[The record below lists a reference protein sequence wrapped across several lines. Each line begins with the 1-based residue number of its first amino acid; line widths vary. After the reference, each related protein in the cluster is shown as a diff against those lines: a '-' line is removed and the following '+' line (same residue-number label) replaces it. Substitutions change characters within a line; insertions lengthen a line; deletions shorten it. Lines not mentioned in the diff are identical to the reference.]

1 MNADRLAAAHRELI
15 YLALLC
21 QSRSTAPLRSE
32 LERLLHFHS
41 WQSEDHRA
49 VFEALA
55 GWRTEPE
62 FIRAELPARL
72 TRLGFPDIDTDCY
85 FVPAEASLETAL
97 RWLRDERTAAA
108 GRTQFAQDRAA
119 HSE

>member
-15 YLALLC
+15 YLALMC
-21 QSRSTAPLRSE
+21 QSRSTEPLRSE

-55 GWRTEPE
+55 GWRAEPE
-62 FIRAELPARL
+62 FIRAKLPARL

-97 RWLRDERTAAA
+97 QWLRDEHATAA
-108 GRTQFAQDRAA
+108 RMLLAQDRAA